1 MLDAPGIA
9 HSPSSRDDDAAVD
22 DFWHH
27 RIRDQPCLEILTRL
41 SGASV
46 NRMSSPPQGFRE
58 SSPAGAPGRTRS
70 QFTYRHLNTLA
81 SYSTSCPLRVVAH
94 IDLDA
99 FYAQCEMR
107 RLDIPDDQPLAVQQW
122 QGLIAVNYP
131 ARDRG
136 VGRFTDI
143 DQAKELCDNLICQ
156 HVATWREGEDSWAY
170 RDDHVMGTD
179 KVSLDP

>member
-1 MLDAPGIA
+1 MLDATDIYFIP
-9 HSPSSRDDDAAVD
+9 R
-22 DFWHH
+22 
-27 RIRDQPCLEILTRL
+27 REDQPSTNFWQHHTQAQRCAELKSNL
-41 SGASV
+41 SDEFTGK
-46 NRMSSPPQGFRE
+46 MSSSPRSFRE

-81 SYSTSCPLRVVAH
+81 SYSTSCPLRVIAH

-143 DQAKELCDNLICQ
+143 TQAKELCDNLICQ
-156 HVATWREGEDSWAY
+156 HVATWREGEDNWAY
-170 RDDHVMGTD
+170 RDDHVMNTD